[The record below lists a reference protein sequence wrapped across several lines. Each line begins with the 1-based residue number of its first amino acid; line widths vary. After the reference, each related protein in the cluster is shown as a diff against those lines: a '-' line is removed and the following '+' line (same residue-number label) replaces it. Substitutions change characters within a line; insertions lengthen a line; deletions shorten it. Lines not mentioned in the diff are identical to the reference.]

1 MFGEP
6 RAIDLVDAT
15 SGNVV
20 AGLADDLDARFF
32 RETGVAA
39 EIADVSEP
47 VLEDLGFRL
56 VRVNVSGRDGGTLQV
71 MVDRESGT
79 ITIDDCALIS
89 RRLSPV
95 LDAHDP
101 MPGGYNL
108 EVSSPGI
115 DRPLVRPRDFEIW
128 AGYEAKVELKELVD
142 GRRRFRGE
150 IEGFE
155 DGEVRLRMAL
165 RDDETIQ
172 TIGLPIALVAEAKLV
187 LTDALIRAAL
197 AKGREK

>member
-1 MFGEP
+1 MFE
-6 RAIDLVDAT
+6 LVDAT
-15 SGNVV
+15 SGNAV
-20 AGLADDLDARFF
+20 AGLADDLDARFL

-39 EIADVSEP
+39 EIAEMSEP

-56 VRVNVSGRDGGTLQV
+56 VRVNVSGRGGGTVQV

-79 ITIDDCALIS
+79 VTIDDCALIS
-89 RRLSPV
+89 TRLSPL

-101 MPGGYNL
+101 VPGGYNL
-108 EVSSPGI
+108 EISSPGI

-155 DGEVRLRMAL
+155 DGEVRLKVAL
-165 RDDETIQ
+165 RDQ
-172 TIGLPIALVAEAKLV
+172 GALQLIGLPIALLAEAKLV
-187 LTDALIRAAL
+187 LTDALIRADL
-197 AKGREK
+197 AKGRQK